1 MFTRTKIICTIGPA
15 TSKLSTMKKMYAA
28 GMNAVRINM
37 SHASHEE
44 ALHII
49 NNVKTINKNIDIAK
63 GPISILIDT
72 QGPEIRTGE
81 RDSSLDLK
89 LGEKV
94 NLTIRDEVD
103 VETSSIKVNYRGLIN
118 SVKKGSK
125 VSVDNG
131 LVNFKVLEKDD
142 DKLLCRVIDGG
153 TIGSKRSVNL
163 PGVRVDLPSITKKDK
178 KDINFAVKNDVDY
191 IALSFVRKIED
202 IQSLR
207 KILKRNKSDIKIIS
221 KIEDSEGLLNI
232 HSITQQSDAVM
243 VARGDLGIETS
254 LADLPNVQRRIMYAC
269 SKWGRRSIV
278 ATHLLESMIEKPTP
292 TRAEVTDVANTIYEG
307 ADAIMLSG
315 ETSVGKYPI
324 ECIKF
329 LKSIAGSSEKFR
341 TLGYEEK
348 LELSSDW
355 EYLAKTARDLAE
367 SIVADGIIVITRSGY
382 TANLVSNAK
391 PFNVPIYAFTNDK
404 EVFRQLSLVGS
415 VLSIYQKSIVD
426 NKKNMSKIADTL
438 KKVFSKKKNLKFVLI
453 SGMFSEKHSDAIR
466 VINF

>member
-15 TSKLSTMKKMYAA
+15 TSELITMQKMYSA
-28 GMNAVRINM
+28 GMNVVRINM
-37 SHASHEE
+37 SHASHDE
-44 ALHII
+44 ALNVIK
-49 NNVKTINKNIDIAK
+49 NVKLINKNPDIKK

-72 QGPEIRTGE
+72 QGPEIRTGD
-81 RDSSLDLK
+81 RDTSLDLK
-89 LGEKV
+89 LGDKV
-94 NLTIRDEVD
+94 NLTVRDEVD
-103 VETSSIKVNYRGLIN
+103 VETSSIKINYRGLIN

-125 VSVDNG
+125 ISVDNG
-131 LVNFKVLEKDD
+131 LVNFKVLEKHD
-142 DKLLCRVIDGG
+142 DKLLRRVIDGG
-153 TIGSKRSVNL
+153 KIGSKRSVNL
-163 PGVRVDLPSITKKDK
+163 PGVRIDLPSITKKDK
-178 KDINFAVKNDVDY
+178 ADINFAIKHDVDY

-202 IQSLR
+202 IHSLR
-207 KILKRNKSDIKIIS
+207 KILKRKKSQIKIVS
-221 KIEDSEGLLNI
+221 KIEDNEGLSNI
-232 HSITQQSDAVM
+232 HAITQESDAVM

-315 ETSVGKYPI
+315 ETSIGKYPI

-329 LKSIAGSSEKFR
+329 LKSIADRSEKFR

-367 SIVADGIIVITRSGY
+367 SINADGIIVITRSGY

-404 EVFRQLSLVGS
+404 RVHRQLSLVGS

-426 NKKNMSKIADTL
+426 NKNNMSKIANTL
-438 KKVFSKKKNLKFVLI
+438 KKVFSKKKKLKFVLI

-466 VINF
+466 VVNF

>member
-15 TSKLSTMKKMYAA
+15 TSELSTMKKMYAA
-28 GMNAVRINM
+28 GMNVIRINM
-37 SHASHEE
+37 SHASHDE
-44 ALHII
+44 ALSII
-49 NNVKTINKNIDIAK
+49 KNVKLINKDLDIKK
-63 GPISILIDT
+63 GPVSILIDT
-72 QGPEIRTGE
+72 QGPEIRTGD
-81 RDSSLDLK
+81 RDASLDLK
-89 LGEKV
+89 LGDKV
-94 NLTIRDEVD
+94 NLTVRDEVD
-103 VETSSIKVNYRGLIN
+103 VETSSIKINYRGLID

-125 VSVDNG
+125 ISVDNG
-131 LVNFKVLEKDD
+131 LINFKVLEKHD

-153 TIGSKRSVNL
+153 KIGSKRSVNL
-163 PGVRVDLPSITKKDK
+163 PGVRIDLPSITKKDK
-178 KDINFAVKNDVDY
+178 TDINFAIKHDVDY

-202 IQSLR
+202 INNLR
-207 KILKRNKSDIKIIS
+207 KILKRNKSNIKIVS
-221 KIEDSEGLLNI
+221 KIEDNEGLSNI
-232 HSITQQSDAVM
+232 HPIAEESDAVM

-315 ETSVGKYPI
+315 ETSIGKYPI

-329 LKSIAGSSEKFR
+329 LKSIADRSEKFR
-341 TLGYEEK
+341 TLGYEEN
-348 LELSSDW
+348 LILNGDW
-355 EYLAKTARDLAE
+355 EYLAKTARELAE
-367 SIVADGIIVITRSGY
+367 SIEADGIIVITRTGY

-404 EVFRQLSLVGS
+404 RVQRQLSLVGS

-426 NKKNMSKIADTL
+426 NKNNMSKIAEIL
-438 KKVFSKKKNLKFVLI
+438 KKVFGKKKKLKFVLI

-466 VINF
+466 VVNF

>member
-1 MFTRTKIICTIGPA
+1 
-15 TSKLSTMKKMYAA
+15 MKKMYMA
-28 GMNAVRINM
+28 GMSVVRINM

-44 ALHII
+44 ASNII
-49 NNVKTINKNIDIAK
+49 NNVKEINKYASIKK
-63 GPISILIDT
+63 GPISILVDT
-72 QGPEIRTGE
+72 QGPEIRTGD

-89 LGEKV
+89 VGDKV
-94 NLTIRDEVD
+94 NLTVRDEVD
-103 VETSSIKVNYRGLIN
+103 VEISSIKINYRGLID

-125 VSVDNG
+125 ISVDNG
-131 LVNFKVLEKDD
+131 LVNFKVLKKAD

-153 TIGSKRSVNL
+153 KIGSKRSVNL
-163 PGVRVDLPSITKKDK
+163 PGVRIDLPSITKKDK
-178 KDINFAVKNDVDY
+178 ADINFAINNDVDY

-202 IQSLR
+202 IQNLR
-207 KILKRNKSDIKIIS
+207 KILMRKKSAIKIIS
-221 KIEDSEGLLNI
+221 KIEDNEGLSNI
-232 HSITQQSDAVM
+232 HAITKASDAVM

-315 ETSVGKYPI
+315 ETSIGKYPVD
-324 ECIKF
+324 CIKF
-329 LKSIAGSSEKFR
+329 LKSIADRSEKFR

-348 LELSSDW
+348 LELNGDW

-367 SIVADGIIVITRSGY
+367 SIDADGIIVITRSGY

-391 PFNVPIYAFTNDK
+391 PFNVPIYAFTNDTK
-404 EVFRQLSLVGS
+404 VYRQLSLVGS
-415 VLSIYQKSIVD
+415 VLSFYQKSIID
-426 NKKNMSKIADTL
+426 NKNNMSKIAITL
-438 KKVFSKKKNLKFVLI
+438 KKICGSKKKLKFVLI

-466 VINF
+466 VVNF